1 MEKVIVIGGGIGIPP
16 MLLTAKSID
25 SDVEIVLGYSNGDLF
40 LEDEFAF
47 RDDLVFPAVN
57 GSVLGSREDDFHQ
70 FKVHEVEDRPNVP
83 THGHTL
89 GSVIV
94 DGP

>member
-1 MEKVIVIGGGIGIPP
+1 MYARR
-16 MLLTAKSID
+16 LLQF
-25 SDVEIVLGYSNGDLF
+25 VEVVF

-47 RDDLVFPAVN
+47 RDDLVFPAVE
-57 GSVLGSREDDFHQ
+57 GSVLGFREDDFHQ
-70 FKVHEVEDRPNVP
+70 FKVHEVENGPNVP
-83 THGHTL
+83 TLGHTL